1 METRL
6 TIARNSCK
14 PIALTLSRIVD
25 HKNQVS
31 EDKRLDVINKIY
43 LEISNVIAQS
53 FVKNEGDIIK
63 SIGEWRQIN
72 AHKIE
77 YNDNNVFLWNIN
89 PIESLDNYLMKD
101 ISYYTLVSIT
111 KNSDHHASLVY
122 NIKDDVYI
130 CATKGEGAII
140 ENEKL
145 RADDSSSQ
153 IFRFI
158 CNDKHITENLSNIHS
173 YEEHISS
180 SVVDDVFKLISGNID
195 FLIINNFDLI
205 RYQALILI
213 CKEAKL
219 IIDLSKTEGDKWFF
233 LASKARVFNYIVE
246 LIR

>member
-31 EDKRLDVINKIY
+31 ENKRVDVINRIY
-43 LEISNVIAQS
+43 LEISSVISQS

-63 SIGEWRQIN
+63 SLGEWKQIN
-72 AHKIE
+72 AHKID
-77 YNDNNVFLWNIN
+77 YKDNNLFLWNIN

-111 KNSDHHASLVY
+111 KNSELHASLVY

-130 CATKGEGAII
+130 SATKGEGAMI

-145 RADDSSSQ
+145 RADHSSSQ
-153 IFRFI
+153 IFRFV
-158 CNDKHITENLSNIHS
+158 CNNKHITDNLVNIHR
-173 YEEHISS
+173 YEEHTSN
-180 SVVDDVFKLISGNID
+180 SVMDDVFKLIHGDID
-195 FLIINNFDLI
+195 FLIIKNFDLI

-219 IIDLSKTEGDKWFF
+219 IIDLSKTEGNEWFF
-233 LASKARVFNYIVE
+233 LASKARVFNYIIK
-246 LIR
+246 LIK

>member
-43 LEISNVIAQS
+43 LEISNVIARS

-63 SIGEWRQIN
+63 SLGEWKQIN

-77 YNDNNVFLWNIN
+77 YNDNNLFLWNIN
-89 PIESLDNYLMKD
+89 PIESLDKYLMRD
-101 ISYYTLVSIT
+101 SSYYTLVSIT
-111 KNSDHHASLVY
+111 KNSDLHASLIY
-122 NIKDDVYI
+122 NIRDDVYI
-130 CATKGEGAII
+130 SATKGEGAMI

-145 RADDSSSQ
+145 RADNSSSQ
-153 IFRFI
+153 IFKFI
-158 CNDKHITENLSNIHS
+158 CNDKLITENLVNIHS
-173 YEEHISS
+173 YEKHTSN
-180 SVVDDVFKLISGNID
+180 SVIDDIFKLINGDID

-205 RYQALILI
+205 RYQALTLI

-219 IIDLSKTEGDKWFF
+219 IIDLSKTEGNEWIF

>member
-31 EDKRLDVINKIY
+31 ENKRVDVINRIY
-43 LEISNVIAQS
+43 LEISSVISQS

-63 SIGEWRQIN
+63 SLGEWKQIN

-77 YNDNNVFLWNIN
+77 YKDNNLFLWNIN

-130 CATKGEGAII
+130 SATKGEGAMI

-145 RADDSSSQ
+145 RADNSSSQ
-153 IFRFI
+153 IFRFV
-158 CNDKHITENLSNIHS
+158 CNNKHITDNLVNIHR
-173 YEEHISS
+173 YEEHTSN
-180 SVVDDVFKLISGNID
+180 SVVDDIFKLIHGDID
-195 FLIINNFDLI
+195 FLII
-205 RYQALILI
+205 
-213 CKEAKL
+213 K
-219 IIDLSKTEGDKWFF
+219 
-233 LASKARVFNYIVE
+233 NYIFQF
-246 LIR
+246 LNRLCAGL

>member
-31 EDKRLDVINKIY
+31 ENKRVDVINKIY
-43 LEISNVIAQS
+43 HEISSVIAQS

-63 SIGEWRQIN
+63 SLGEWKQIN

-77 YNDNNVFLWNIN
+77 YKDNNLFLWNIN
-89 PIESLDNYLMKD
+89 PIESLDNYFMKD

-111 KNSDHHASLVY
+111 KNSELHASLVY

-130 CATKGEGAII
+130 SATKGEGAMI

-145 RADDSSSQ
+145 RADHSSSQ
-153 IFRFI
+153 IFRFV
-158 CNDKHITENLSNIHS
+158 CNNKHITDNLVNIHR
-173 YEEHISS
+173 YEEYTSS
-180 SVVDDVFKLISGNID
+180 SVMDDVFKLIHGDID

-219 IIDLSKTEGDKWFF
+219 IIDLSKTEGNEWFF
-233 LASKARVFNYIVE
+233 LASKARVFNYIIK
-246 LIR
+246 LIK